1 MAEVSI
7 RKYRRRDRSAVLRIT
22 DQSFGGFCVDSNME
36 DHFGRIAG
44 SNWQQRKRAAILY
57 DLKRNP
63 RHCLIAEEDDEVV
76 GYCCT
81 RIYKDLSTGHI
92 ANMAVDRLYQGRG
105 IGKKLMRAAL
115 EHFRDQGMD
124 YARIETM
131 EQNETGK
138 HLYPAF
144 GFKEI
149 GRQIFFFREL

>member
-1 MAEVSI
+1 MEDVTI
-7 RKYRRRDRSAVLRIT
+7 RRYGRRDRSHILRIT
-22 DQSFGGFCVDSNME
+22 DESFGGFCMDSNME

-57 DLKRNP
+57 DLKRNAK
-63 RHCLIAEEDDEVV
+63 HCLVAEVDGELV

-92 ANMAVDRLYQGRG
+92 ANMAVDRLFQGRG
-105 IGKKLMRAAL
+105 IGKKLMRAAID
-115 EHFRDQGMD
+115 HFRKAGMD
-124 YARIETM
+124 YARIETN

-149 GRQIFFFREL
+149 GRQIFYFREI

>member
-1 MAEVSI
+1 MAEVTI
-7 RKYRRRDRSAVLRIT
+7 RKYRRRDRSDVLRIT

-36 DHFGRIAG
+36 EHFGRIAG

-63 RHCLIAEEDDEVV
+63 KHCFIAEEDAEVV

-81 RIYKDLSTGHI
+81 RIYNDLSTGHI

-115 EHFRDQGMD
+115 EHFRKQGMD

>member
-1 MAEVSI
+1 MADVTI
-7 RKYRRRDRSAVLRIT
+7 RKYRRRDRRAILRIT
-22 DQSFGGFCVDSNME
+22 DESFGGFCLDSNME
-36 DHFGRIAG
+36 EHFGRIAG
-44 SNWQQRKRAAILY
+44 SNWSQRKHAAILY

-63 RHCLIAEEDDEVV
+63 RHCHVAEVDGELV

-81 RIYKDLSTGHI
+81 RMYPDLSTGHI
-92 ANMAVDRLYQGRG
+92 ANMAVARDLQSRG
-105 IGKKLMRAAL
+105 IGKKLIRAAL
-115 EHFRDQGMD
+115 DHFREAGMD

-131 EQNETGK
+131 EQNDTGK